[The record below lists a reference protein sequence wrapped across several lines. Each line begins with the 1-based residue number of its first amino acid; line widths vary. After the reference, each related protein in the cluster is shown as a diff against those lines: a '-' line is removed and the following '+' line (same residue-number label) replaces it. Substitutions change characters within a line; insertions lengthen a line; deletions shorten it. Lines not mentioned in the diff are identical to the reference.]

1 MSGRDWEQ
9 DDVRLNNYNGEYEPR
24 MLQHSVNN
32 LRLILERQTSVTWQ
46 RISQKTGLYDNRA
59 QDVWGR
65 HSTYFSESDLPKHR
79 EAGEQYGQQVD
90 GNYESGDVGGEDFRP
105 TAAGQRATAS
115 PPDDHSLKTASDSGA
130 GELFVLDYK
139 GTSDKASTSSTTSD
153 SKADKEK
160 KIEHIHA
167 GYHDNGHENSSKKP
181 EDLEDS
187 ATTQSESAK
196 DVGDS
201 ANTKETLNP
210 DSNTTITSVDSECMI
225 VGVTDGQEVYT
236 VSDEDNVDED
246 LVIVE
251 GVEGTEVEEGELVE
265 DKPQHDDVV
274 VSIDIEKSNEDEPG
288 SNVKNVEV
296 NRCYKCDLCDF
307 QQADRQLME
316 KHLQECGHYRATA
329 YMATLSGELVSS
341 WTPPLSFKVGRPFT
355 SKLVVCVSCRA
366 NFKTIHECGMHYSL
380 SHDSTHTQHKYGLSE
395 VMQETLCTFPESC
408 VCEVCGK
415 VNHSHKEYM
424 QHCLV
429 SHHLPFTKVKKD
441 HSTLFVCLHHDL
453 LCQSFQDICH
463 HLEQKHRKKGIKQ
476 YLVIQ
481 YSKSFET
488 KDLLFSPL
496 QRGQGLV
503 KDSAMSKKHKLIN
516 TSYQE
521 LFTNT
526 GTSRKSVFYKCDYC
540 SVENEEEIAM
550 RDHFKSAEHA
560 SASELSRSNSGEVV
574 INTPSV
580 IKYPPALFINTAIV
594 CPAPDCYDVFINPF
608 QCTEHYY
615 KVHTGNE
622 MGYGLATVEADTWF
636 TYPIAKRY
644 QECPVCKTSFKK
656 LYQLDSHFKSTGH
669 SYFSPRENCV
679 TMLYCKYC
687 CRCLSSFKNIV
698 NHLKQAHGQ
707 QLWDQVN
714 IRVFFLRKMKET
726 VPMPPFSS
734 DILGERN
741 AVLSEIREMKKL
753 KKEMGKSAKKKMSQK
768 IREMRKMLK

>member
-415 VNHSHKEYM
+415 
-424 QHCLV
+424 
-429 SHHLPFTKVKKD
+429 
-441 HSTLFVCLHHDL
+441 
-453 LCQSFQDICH
+453 
-463 HLEQKHRKKGIKQ
+463 
-476 YLVIQ
+476 
-481 YSKSFET
+481 
-488 KDLLFSPL
+488 
-496 QRGQGLV
+496 
-503 KDSAMSKKHKLIN
+503 
-516 TSYQE
+516 E

-560 SASELSRSNSGEVV
+560 SASELSRSNSDTDEVINAGEVAVFMVPLLPGFTWRWQFPVTV
-574 INTPSV
+574 I
-580 IKYPPALFINTAIV
+580 
-594 CPAPDCYDVFINPF
+594 
-608 QCTEHYY
+608 
-615 KVHTGNE
+615 
-622 MGYGLATVEADTWF
+622 
-636 TYPIAKRY
+636 
-644 QECPVCKTSFKK
+644 
-656 LYQLDSHFKSTGH
+656 
-669 SYFSPRENCV
+669 
-679 TMLYCKYC
+679 
-687 CRCLSSFKNIV
+687 SSFQNTFITVTWLHQAFLTVQAEANIPTTLIPYP
-698 NHLKQAHGQ
+698 LKQA
-707 QLWDQVN
+707 
-714 IRVFFLRKMKET
+714 
-726 VPMPPFSS
+726 
-734 DILGERN
+734 
-741 AVLSEIREMKKL
+741 
-753 KKEMGKSAKKKMSQK
+753 KSCTQ
-768 IREMRKMLK
+768 RLPVT